1 MAQGMP
7 PAGKAAGPSEVGTVT
22 MQVQEVPYVRTLP
35 GRAVAFESGQ
45 VRSRVS
51 GVVEQILYKAGDTL
65 KPGDP
70 MFKIEDA
77 SYAAAVAAAKA
88 ALAGAQVQAAA
99 TQATVDRYKTLQGS
113 AVTTADLQTAQA
125 TAAAAQA
132 SLAQAQATL
141 DTVTLDLDR
150 TTVISPI
157 IGVAGVP
164 LVSVGTLV
172 TANQTD
178 PLAVVTRLD
187 PIYIDVSD
195 SSAGMLRI
203 RSQIDDGSLK
213 PNTKVGVAL
222 VLENGETYDG
232 EGTVVVLG
240 NVVSAT
246 TGTFDL
252 RVQFDNPR
260 RIILPG
266 QFLRVKITVGT
277 TRAWLVP
284 QLATGRSADG
294 TLTVFVAKDGVAT
307 KVNLTTSGSQ
317 NNAWIVTS
325 GVADGDQVI
334 VDGLTNLRDGAK
346 IKPVPVTIDSEGVV
360 RDAAATNAPVAP
372 ATNAPAIDAPAT
384 NAPAAPATNAP
395 ATIAPAA
402 PATNAPATNA
412 PVTNAPAAPATTAK
426 TPTAAGNN

>member
-7 PAGKAAGPSEVGTVT
+7 SGGKPSGPAEVGTVT
-22 MQVQEVPYVRTLP
+22 MQVQDVPYVRTLP

-51 GVVEQILYKAGDTL
+51 GVVEQILYKAGNTL

-88 ALAGAQVQAAA
+88 SLEGAKVQASA
-99 TQATVDRYKTLQGS
+99 TQATVDRYKTLQGN
-113 AVTTADLQTAQA
+113 AVTTADLQQAQA

-132 SLAQAQATL
+132 SVAQAQATL
-141 DTVTLDLDR
+141 DTATLDLDR

-157 IGVAGVP
+157 TGVAGLP

-213 PNTKVGVAL
+213 PDTKVGVAL
-222 VLENGETYDG
+222 VLENGETYGGD
-232 EGTVVVLG
+232 GTVVVLG

-260 RIILPG
+260 RLILPG
-266 QFLRVKITVGT
+266 QFLRVKITIGT

-284 QLATGRSADG
+284 QLATGRSTDG
-294 TLTVFVAKDGVAT
+294 TLTAFLAKDGVAT
-307 KVNLTTSGSQ
+307 QVNLISSGSQ

-325 GVADGDQVI
+325 GLADGDQVI

-346 IKPVPVTIDSEGVV
+346 IKPVPVTIDADGVV
-360 RDAAATNAPVAP
+360 HDTTAGATAANPPAANPPADPAAKP
-372 ATNAPAIDAPAT
+372 ATAT
-384 NAPAAPATNAP
+384 
-395 ATIAPAA
+395 
-402 PATNAPATNA
+402 
-412 PVTNAPAAPATTAK
+412 
-426 TPTAAGNN
+426 GNN